1 MLKNT
6 IAFHFKLSFVFLLLA
21 LFFGLLYSLQLL
33 GYGADVFP
41 PANAR
46 SLHISLVLYGF
57 PPLMLSLLPFALF
70 DKDNLIDKKGIHYL
84 NLYFFLWYI
93 FLIFMISSLMLGN
106 LRGLPFYDFPYA
118 LNFILAPAGL
128 FYLLSILRYI
138 QHYPQKPLWVKVSLW
153 VVVVAP
159 FLLVL
164 LMNPQYGQVE
174 KMNLGP
180 HGDNTL
186 GMSFAL
192 FVLYYLVIK
201 LHANIHFKP
210 RFALLWIIPLG
221 FYILSVLY
229 RIVIGNLSYNQEWF
243 FQWLTLLFI
252 PALYFWFKDAKL
264 SIKENVFLFIA
275 LLAFVFVDIEGNILY
290 IPEMRHIF
298 HRNDLVVGH
307 SHIAVG
313 ISMLFLSF
321 AVVKNYFSISNKMI
335 ITWALMITLM
345 AGVLTLSGL
354 HQANFISISTHSM
367 WIARSF
373 FGAML
378 LLLVVG
384 FYLLQFLNKHYS
396 TLEYYHMVGFLSDGL
411 GGLLLLFFA
420 QPLYHLLG
428 FHFSLGYQTV
438 IFGFMLSIGVMHLM
452 GFINKTW
459 QTPMALATALTRVV
473 VSSLFFALYM
483 SSHLDV
489 VALGVS
495 SYDLLYALIYLLFL
509 HAI

>member
-1 MLKNT
+1 
-6 IAFHFKLSFVFLLLA
+6 
-21 LFFGLLYSLQLL
+21 
-33 GYGADVFP
+33 
-41 PANAR
+41 
-46 SLHISLVLYGF
+46 
-57 PPLMLSLLPFALF
+57 
-70 DKDNLIDKKGIHYL
+70 
-84 NLYFFLWYI
+84 
-93 FLIFMISSLMLGN
+93 
-106 LRGLPFYDFPYA
+106 
-118 LNFILAPAGL
+118 
-128 FYLLSILRYI
+128 
-138 QHYPQKPLWVKVSLW
+138 
-153 VVVVAP
+153 
-159 FLLVL
+159 
-164 LMNPQYGQVE
+164 
-174 KMNLGP
+174 
-180 HGDNTL
+180 
-186 GMSFAL
+186 
-192 FVLYYLVIK
+192 
-201 LHANIHFKP
+201 
-210 RFALLWIIPLG
+210 
-221 FYILSVLY
+221 
-229 RIVIGNLSYNQEWF
+229 
-243 FQWLTLLFI
+243 
-252 PALYFWFKDAKL
+252 
-264 SIKENVFLFIA
+264 
-275 LLAFVFVDIEGNILY
+275 
-290 IPEMRHIF
+290 MRHIF